1 MHPPMAAE
9 SSKRPAA
16 LWVLIGL
23 LVFQGISAAPPGFL
37 LVLDPTGGL
46 LHLPLDL
53 LKDASFR
60 NFLIPGLILFVVL
73 GIGAFFI
80 AAGLFFLPDWMWIGR
95 LNLFIG
101 QHWAWTAA
109 VAFGPALMI
118 WIVVQVI
125 QIGLG
130 TWLQPFYFGVGLVI
144 LLLALNP
151 SVQRHLRV
159 IPTRVSDPRH

>member
-1 MHPPMAAE
+1 MHPPMTAE

-23 LVFQGISAAPPGFL
+23 LAFQGISAAPPGLL

-46 LHLPLDL
+46 LHMPLDL

-73 GIGAFFI
+73 GLGAFFI
-80 AAGLFFLPDWMWIGR
+80 AAGLFFLPNWAWIER
-95 LNLFIG
+95 LNPFTKR
-101 QHWAWTAA
+101 HWAWTAA

-125 QIGLG
+125 IIGLG
-130 TWLQPFYFGVGLVI
+130 TWLQPFYFGVGAAI
-144 LLLALNP
+144 FLLSFHP
-151 SVQRHLRV
+151 MVQRHVRV
-159 IPTRVSDPRH
+159 RSTSVSDPRQ